1 MTEKSS
7 SDGHRARLRDRWRRT
22 GVDGFAEHELLELLL
37 THVFRRIDTKPLA
50 KRLLAR
56 FHGLKGLLD
65 ATPQQIQEVEGAGPR
80 AAEFVALLRGAME
93 RYFETDVRRTDLLN
107 SPEAVVSYCRAA
119 LEGLPHEVFDVIYLS
134 AKNRVLSRERL
145 AEGTIDQAAVYPRKV
160 VTRALAANAA
170 GLVFVHNHPSGDP
183 EPSPEDRR
191 LTQRLRDAAQLV
203 GIPVLD
209 HIIIGNGR
217 HVSFRE
223 KGLL

>member
-1 MTEKSS
+1 MTDPSPT
-7 SDGHRARLRDRWRRT
+7 DGHRARLRDRWHRA
-22 GVDGFAEHELLELLL
+22 GAKAFADHELLELLL

-50 KRLLAR
+50 KRLIEK
-56 FHGLKGLLD
+56 FGGLKGVLD
-65 ATPQQIQEVEGAGPR
+65 ATPEQLREVEGAGPR
-80 AAEFVALLRGAME
+80 AAEFISLLRGAME

-107 SPEAVVSYCRAA
+107 TPEAVVTYCRAA

-145 AEGTIDQAAVYPRKV
+145 AEGTIDQAAVYPRRV

-170 GLVFVHNHPSGDP
+170 GLIFIHNHPSGDP

-191 LTQRLRDAAQLV
+191 LTLRLRDAAQLV

>member
-1 MTEKSS
+1 MTDPSPT
-7 SDGHRARLRDRWRRT
+7 DGHRARLRDRWHRA
-22 GVDGFAEHELLELLL
+22 GSKGFADHELLELLL
-37 THVFRRIDTKPLA
+37 TYVFRRTDTKPLA
-50 KRLLAR
+50 KRLLER
-56 FHGLKGLLD
+56 FHGLKGVLD
-65 ATPQQIQEVEGAGPR
+65 ATPAQIQEVAGAGPR
-80 AAEFVALLRGAME
+80 AAEFVSLLRGAME

-107 SPEAVVSYCRAA
+107 TPEAVVAYCRAA
-119 LEGLPHEVFDVIYLS
+119 LEGLPHEVFDVIYLT

-145 AEGTIDQAAVYPRKV
+145 AEGTIDQATVYPRKV

-183 EPSPEDRR
+183 EPSPDDRR

-209 HIIIGNGR
+209 HIIVGNGR